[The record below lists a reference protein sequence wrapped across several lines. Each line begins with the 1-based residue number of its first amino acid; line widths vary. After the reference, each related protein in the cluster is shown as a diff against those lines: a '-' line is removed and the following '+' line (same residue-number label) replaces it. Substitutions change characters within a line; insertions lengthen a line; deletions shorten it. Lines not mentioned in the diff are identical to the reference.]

1 MFNKTDFRL
10 ELDDNYCQKRREYVA
25 SRTVRY
31 GDDGLP
37 IKEDR
42 HVYTLYDDTFW
53 IEGELK
59 KYLTL
64 ELPKQRYKKIAKP
77 MPPSVDLVMANKAW
91 WMYHEFGRHY
101 LCDST

>member
-42 HVYTLYDDTFW
+42 HVYTLYDDTYW
-53 IEGELK
+53 IYGELT
-59 KYLTL
+59 KYLTV
-64 ELPKQRYKKIAKP
+64 EIPGQRSKRNLAP
-77 MPPSVDLVMANKAW
+77 MPASVDLIFATPAKW
-91 WMYHEFGRHY
+91 HR
-101 LCDST
+101 